1 MITKDDLILEYQ
13 IEQYEYDREQA
24 EIDYQIEESIEADI
38 ESQKIEKYEK
48 ITLLKN
54 LLNEL
59 TNQIEEEKPN
69 IPKIKE
75 MMINWVE

>member
-24 EIDYQIEESIEADI
+24 EVDYQIEESIEADI

-48 ITLLKN
+48 LTLLKN
-54 LLNEL
+54 LLNEV
-59 TNQIEEEKPN
+59 TSQIEEAKPN
-69 IPKIKE
+69 IPKLKE
-75 MMINWVE
+75 MMINWVG